1 MSARWALI
9 ALTLLLAACARAPK
23 KSPAPPAVAASNASP
38 IATPLGEAGGDD
50 PCAVIYEHNEAD
62 YTPGGLY
69 RPGQRDSGPARA
81 PDLGRIP
88 EPVPRAEPRAR
99 YGNRSPYTVLG
110 KSYRVM
116 EDSRGHVERGI
127 ASWYGQKF
135 HGRPTSSLEPY
146 DMCRFTA
153 AHKTLPLPSYVR
165 VTNLENG
172 RSVIVRVNDRG
183 PFHDGRIIDLSY
195 VAALK
200 LGVHAK
206 GTAPV
211 EVRAIDPEDPLAG
224 APPVETRPARAQQ
237 RALRERATRSATAAI
252 APRWLQV
259 GSFGERDNARRLV
272 ARLESAGI
280 GPVEMRAADVD
291 GRRVWRVRIGPLH
304 DATQAEALSIQ
315 LRGMGMGSPRLL
327 SE

>member
-1 MSARWALI
+1 MSARLALI
-9 ALTLLLAACARAPK
+9 ALSLLLAACARAPK
-23 KSPAPPAVAASNASP
+23 KPSAPPVASAP
-38 IATPLGEAGGDD
+38 LATPLGEASGDD
-50 PCAVIYEHNEAD
+50 PCAVIYEHSEAD

-69 RPGQRDSGPARA
+69 RPGQRDSGPARP
-81 PDLGRIP
+81 PDLSRIP

-110 KSYRVM
+110 KTYHVM
-116 EDSRGHVERGI
+116 EDARGYVERGI

-146 DMCRFTA
+146 DMCQFTA

-172 RSVIVRVNDRG
+172 RSIIVRVNDRG
-183 PFHDGRIIDLSY
+183 PFHEGRIIDLSY

-211 EVRAIDPEDPLAG
+211 EVRAIDPDDVA
-224 APPVETRPARAQQ
+224 ASAASVKARPARSST
-237 RALRERATRSATAAI
+237 RRVVRERATRGSETVAAS
-252 APRWLQV
+252 RWLQV
-259 GSFGERDNARRLV
+259 GSFGERDNAQRLA

-280 GPVEMRAADVD
+280 GPVELRPAEVD
-291 GRRVWRVRIGPLH
+291 GRRVWRVRVGPVS
-304 DATQAEALSIQ
+304 AAEAEALGAR
-315 LRGMGMGSPRLL
+315 LRDLGMGSPRLL

>member
-1 MSARWALI
+1 MTMRLAALV
-9 ALTLLLAACARAPK
+9 LLLLLTACARAPK
-23 KSPAPPAVAASNASP
+23 KPSPPPASPGKPAAARPSPAA
-38 IATPLGEAGGDD
+38 D
-50 PCAVIYEHNEAD
+50 PCAVIYAHDEAD

-69 RPGQRDSGPARA
+69 RPGQRDSGPANA
-81 PDLGRIP
+81 PDLDRIP

-116 EDSRGHVERGI
+116 ESARGYVERGT

-146 DMCRFTA
+146 DMCAFTA

-172 RSVIVRVNDRG
+172 RSVVVRVNDRG
-183 PFHDGRIIDLSY
+183 PFHDGRVIDLSY

-200 LGVHAK
+200 LGVHAR

-211 EVRAIDPEDPLAG
+211 EVRAIDVDSPDSIAVSTAPLPAEAPRFKPLPEATQHVDQ
-224 APPVETRPARAQQ
+224 RPAGGA
-237 RALRERATRSATAAI
+237 
-252 APRWLQV
+252 RWLQV
-259 GSFGERDNARRLV
+259 GSFGLRANAERLAAQLENAGVGAVEIREAQ
-272 ARLESAGI
+272 ARGQA
-280 GPVEMRAADVD
+280 
-291 GRRVWRVRIGPLH
+291 VWRVRVGPFA
-304 DATQAEALSIQ
+304 DAAAASATEAQI
-315 LRGMGMGSPRLL
+315 RGLGMGSPRLL

>member
-1 MSARWALI
+1 MSARLVLI
-9 ALTLLLAACARAPK
+9 ALSLLLAACARTPK
-23 KSPAPPAVAASNASP
+23 KPSSPPLASAP
-38 IATPLGEAGGDD
+38 IATAPGEADGDD
-50 PCAVIYEHNEAD
+50 PCAVIYEHSDAD

-69 RPGQRDSGPARA
+69 RPGQRDSGPARP
-81 PDLGRIP
+81 PDLSRIP

-110 KSYRVM
+110 KTYHVL
-116 EDSRGHVERGI
+116 EDARGYVERGI

-146 DMCRFTA
+146 DMCQFTA

-172 RSVIVRVNDRG
+172 RSIIVRVNDRG
-183 PFHDGRIIDLSY
+183 PFHEGRIIDLSY

-200 LGVHAK
+200 LGVHAR

-211 EVRAIDPEDPLAG
+211 EVRAIDPDDMAADATPAK
-224 APPVETRPARAQQ
+224 ARPARGAR
-237 RALRERATRSATAAI
+237 RALRERVVRGTDTATAS
-252 APRWLQV
+252 RWLQV
-259 GSFGERDNARRLV
+259 GSFGERDNARRLA

-280 GPVEMRAADVD
+280 GPVELRPAEVD
-291 GRRVWRVRIGPLH
+291 GRRVWRVRVGPVS
-304 DATQAEALSIQ
+304 ATEAESLAAR
-315 LRGMGMGSPRLL
+315 LRDLGMGSPRLL
-327 SE
+327 EQ